1 MTSGATQILSVF
13 ASISFSVL
21 VAWKTARLFA
31 DRYDTEKMTTDEL
44 KTIIWR
50 YFTSYWNN
58 RRICSTNR
66 GLPPMIKR
74 QQYYASLKEAA
85 QGSKSLRKMCQL
97 ILTIS
102 LRMVLPKKTSFEFL
116 TQWDLRTI
124 VDHINSTPRESLG
137 GRTPYDVAL
146 DNYGIDIL
154 KALQLRPIP
163 PDEVNLTPKLIR
175 FNH

>member
-102 LRMVLPKKTSFEFL
+102 FIVADIPEFGSSI
-116 TQWDLRTI
+116 T
-124 VDHINSTPRESLG
+124 HM
-137 GRTPYDVAL
+137 PYNIRIFRPD
-146 DNYGIDIL
+146 IDRCSVRQQHFPSPFKQPCI
-154 KALQLRPIP
+154 
-163 PDEVNLTPKLIR
+163 
-175 FNH
+175 